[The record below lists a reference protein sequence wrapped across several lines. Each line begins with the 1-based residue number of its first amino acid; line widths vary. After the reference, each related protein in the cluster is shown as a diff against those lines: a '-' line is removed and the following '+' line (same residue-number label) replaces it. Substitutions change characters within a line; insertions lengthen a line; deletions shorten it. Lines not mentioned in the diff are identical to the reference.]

1 VEFITVA
8 GDRPLTLRRGMGTP
22 PFRDE
27 VDIGE
32 WNGREPE
39 ELLTDPALVEW
50 VTKGAEAAYALT
62 YAHHGSS
69 DLYDEIGFR
78 VMAATL
84 GRGEVPLKTRVSARR
99 TLAARRWA
107 ARDPE
112 SAKAV
117 EEQENLRHRPIEP
130 PDGQLRTP
138 RTISASISSET
149 SRTRQ
154 GGRTRKPGRY

>member
-1 VEFITVA
+1 
-8 GDRPLTLRRGMGTP
+8 MGTP